1 MRTTVNCPGEG
12 RNKVMLVVAALLVF
26 ASIWLPYWQIHIVAP
41 QYPKGLNVIV
51 YVTGAG
57 GDVREVDGL
66 NHYIGMRP
74 LGKAAPLERK
84 ISIPGLSA
92 IALALLLLAL
102 LPRPRWLQILF
113 ALPVWAVPFV
123 FAGDLYYWLREYG
136 LNLDPKASLSAMI
149 KPFIPPLVGPGKVGQ
164 FQVYAWFH
172 IGYFVVLTAGV
183 LTFVA
188 VYRRLTCKQLWQVV
202 PAVTRAATTIAFL
215 MMIGL
220 ALYGQE
226 QITPHS
232 SLSAE
237 GRGLKEP
244 AIWVVTPQSGLSL
257 QQAIRLARPDDTIR
271 VIGGEH
277 RGNFIVDKTLTLVG
291 EGSPTLNGEGRG
303 SVIHLKAPRCVLRG
317 FVIRH
322 SGTVLSTQD
331 SGVQVSAPDC
341 IVENN
346 RLEKVLFGVHL
357 QHADR
362 TVIRH
367 NEIYSHDLPVARRGD
382 QIRIWY
388 SHHTRVEDNQVVGG
402 RDLVFWYSEGVIIRN
417 NRVRNCRYGVHFMY
431 CNDSLVEG
439 NHLEGNSVG
448 VYIMY
453 SEGVQVRAN
462 QILRSRGPSGMGL
475 GIKDGYRLQ
484 IEQNLIAGNRTGL
497 FIDNG
502 EGIYKENWF
511 LRNDVGVHLVLAVKP
526 NLFQGNRIVENIEQ
540 VQMDRANSVAG
551 VRWTGNFWSDY
562 AGYDADGD
570 GLGEV
575 PYRAMKVFDQIAASN
590 SALRLLTYS
599 PSVQAL
605 DFGARL
611 FPLFA
616 PQTMVTDEQPLTRP
630 GPPPLIRSEEPSTTR
645 SKWLLTA
652 LGLLM
657 LGVLGMRTQPSSRQ
671 GKRLLTPK
679 RVGLSNMSRSSD
691 KSDRTSQE
699 TKPMVIQVERLT
711 RRFGTLTA
719 VDNLSFAVREGETL
733 ALWGANG
740 AGKTTILRCLLG
752 LLRFEGEA
760 LIQGHS
766 VKQEGVI
773 VRQQVGYVPQLIH
786 LHPDMSV
793 QETLYFYAQLR
804 GVPMERADALLDE
817 WDLSSHRE
825 KTVSALSGG
834 MKQKLAL
841 VLALLSDPPVLLLD
855 EPTAHLDAAARAEWL
870 DLLRR
875 LKAQGKTLLFCTH
888 QFNEVRTLA
897 DRVIVLERGRKVAEL
912 TGAQFTRLWQQQGSL
927 RLTVPPNQAEQAL
940 RTLQE
945 AGYNTE
951 GSDGLILVRQLEA
964 KQVEPLS
971 LLLRAG
977 IEVLD
982 YEWRPPSEPPD
993 WTLLEETTRFGLL
1006 TSSPTSDAHL
1016 NPPTKGED
1024 SPLWSDKAAPK
1035 QWELVRLLAHKEVR
1049 DARRNRWFLM
1059 LMGIFVALSLLLTLF
1074 GLTGIGQ
1081 SGASGFG
1088 RTFASLLNLS
1098 LLIVPLM
1105 GLLLG
1110 ALSIAVERD
1119 QQTLHTLL
1127 AQPLTPATLVLGK
1140 FLGTMLTLGA
1150 AVLIGF
1156 GSSGLIIYMAGADV
1170 PLTPFLMQ
1178 LGLTLLLGWSCLALG
1193 LMVSVLVKR
1202 GAAAVGV
1209 TLLLW
1214 LFLTFISDL
1223 GIIGTAIALQLR
1235 ASTLLW
1241 LTLLNPLQV
1250 FKVAVIQLM
1259 EGNLEVLGSAG
1270 LYARDA
1276 LGDAVL
1282 PVLSGI
1288 LVAWVATPFLLA
1300 LGWFARRGAIE

>member
-12 RNKVMLVVAALLVF
+12 RNKVMLLVAALLVF

-74 LGKAAPLERK
+74 LGEAAPFERK

-92 IALALLLLAL
+92 IALALLLLML
-102 LPRPRWLQILF
+102 LPRPRWLQILL

-136 LNLDPKASLSAMI
+136 LNLDPKAPLSAMI
-149 KPFIPPLVGPGKVGQ
+149 KPFIPPLIGPGKVGQ

-172 IGYFVVLTAGV
+172 IGYFIVLIAGV

-188 VYRRLTCKQLWQVV
+188 VYRRLTCKQLQQAV
-202 PAVTRAATTIAFL
+202 PAVTRVATTVAFL
-215 MMIGL
+215 LVMGL

-226 QITPHS
+226 QTT
-232 SLSAE
+232 
-237 GRGLKEP
+237 
-244 AIWVVTPQSGLSL
+244 WVVGPQSGLSL
-257 QQAIRLARPDDTIR
+257 QQAIRQARPGDTIR

-291 EGSPTLNGEGRG
+291 EGSPVLNGEGRG
-303 SVIHLKAPRCVLRG
+303 SVIRLKAPRCVLRG
-317 FVIRH
+317 FVIRN
-322 SGTVLSTQD
+322 SGIVLSTQD

-357 QHADR
+357 QRAHR
-362 TVIRH
+362 TIIRH
-367 NEIYSHDLPVARRGD
+367 NKIYSHHLPVARRGD

-388 SHHTRVEDNQVVGG
+388 SHHTRVEANQVVGG
-402 RDLVFWYSEGVIIRN
+402 RDLVFWYSEGLIIRN

-439 NHLEGNSVG
+439 NDLEGNSVG
-448 VYIMY
+448 VYVMY

-475 GIKDGYRLQ
+475 GVKDGYRLQ
-484 IEQNLIAGNRTGL
+484 IERNLIAGNRTGL
-497 FIDNG
+497 FIDSG
-502 EGIYKENWF
+502 EGVYRENWF
-511 LRNDVGVHLVLAVKP
+511 IRNDVGIHLVLAVKP
-526 NLFQGNRIVENIEQ
+526 NLFQGNRMVENIEQ
-540 VQMDRANSVAG
+540 VQMDRADSVAG
-551 VRWTGNFWSDY
+551 VRWAGNFWSDY
-562 AGYDADGD
+562 SGYDADGD
-570 GLGEV
+570 GIGEV

-599 PSVQAL
+599 PSAQAL

-616 PQTMVTDEQPLTRP
+616 PQTMVTDEKPLTRA
-630 GPPPLIRSEEPSTTR
+630 GTPPSLPFEQPFPMRSR
-645 SKWLLTA
+645 WLLTA

-657 LGVLGMRTQPSSRQ
+657 AGVLSMQAPKSSRQ
-671 GKRLLTPK
+671 GRHLRLQKLIQLSKR
-679 RVGLSNMSRSSD
+679 SD
-691 KSDRTSQE
+691 KSAKSE
-699 TKPMVIQVERLT
+699 MKPMVIRVERLT

-719 VDNLSFAVREGETL
+719 VDNLSFIVREGETL

-760 LIQGHS
+760 QILGHS
-766 VKQEGVI
+766 VKREGVI
-773 VRQQVGYVPQLIH
+773 VRQQVGYVPQLVS
-786 LHPDMSV
+786 LHSDLSV
-793 QETLYFYAQLR
+793 QETVSFYAQLR
-804 GVPMERADALLDE
+804 GVPMERADALLNE
-817 WDLSSHRE
+817 WELQAHRE
-825 KTVSALSGG
+825 KPISALSGG

-855 EPTAHLDAAARAEWL
+855 EPTAHLDAASRAEWL
-870 DLLRR
+870 ELLRR

-888 QFNEVRTLA
+888 QLNEVRALA

-912 TGAQFTRLWQQQGSL
+912 TGAQFTRLWQQHGSL
-927 RLTVPPNQAEQAL
+927 RLSVPPDQVEQAH
-940 RTLQE
+940 RVLQE
-945 AGYNTE
+945 AGYDPEST
-951 GSDGLILVRQLEA
+951 DGLILVRHLEA
-964 KQVEPLS
+964 KQVEPLR
-971 LLLRAG
+971 LLLQAG
-977 IEVLD
+977 VEVLD

-993 WTLLEETTRFGLL
+993 WTLLDEATRFMAL
-1006 TSSPTSDAHL
+1006 TSSPTSDAHP
-1016 NPPTKGED
+1016 NTPTKGEG
-1024 SPLWSDKAAPK
+1024 SPLLANSEAWGR
-1035 QWELVRLLAHKEVR
+1035 WGRVYLLVSKEVR

-1074 GLTGIGQ
+1074 GLTGMGQ

-1127 AQPLTPATLVLGK
+1127 AQPLTPATLVFGK

-1156 GSSGLIIYMAGADV
+1156 GSSGLIIYMSGANV
-1170 PLTPFLMQ
+1170 PLAPFLGQ

-1193 LMVSVLVKR
+1193 LLVSVLVKR
-1202 GAAAVGV
+1202 GPTAVGV
-1209 TLLLW
+1209 ALLLW

-1270 LYARDA
+1270 LYARDV

-1282 PVLSGI
+1282 PILSGI
-1288 LVAWVATPFLLA
+1288 LVAWVAVPFLLA
-1300 LGWFARRGAIE
+1300 LGWFTRRGAIE